1 MFLAIVVVVP
11 GRERWEREGEREEE
25 ERGTDALST
34 LLKSLN
40 PPACLTGGGGVALR
54 CGGVS
59 LPRGPKTI
67 PDLMKCDC
75 PMAWRRHRTLCLLT
89 TEDFFT

>member
-1 MFLAIVVVVP
+1 MFLAVVVVVP

-40 PPACLTGGGGVALR
+40 PP
-54 CGGVS
+54 
-59 LPRGPKTI
+59 
-67 PDLMKCDC
+67 D
-75 PMAWRRHRTLCLLT
+75 
-89 TEDFFT
+89 